1 MTVAKLNYKLILLV
15 TILLVS
21 SVHSSKKL
29 RSFKDVIEET
39 DKFMKTEKT
48 EVKAVMIDTTIPFYV
63 AYAYM
68 TLPMKFDEA
77 VPYFLDIEN
86 YEHLFKYII
95 DMRSVKDRRHPRDSI
110 YYIEGKTHFIHGWGL
125 GKLNHITLY
134 PDSLIDLEVR
144 PASRW
149 LVNKYKKERKGKIR
163 WYVKQVYL
171 DGKLLKVDENH
182 CRIGIRGVASTNKP
196 MPTWL
201 VSLIMKFIFPGIMK
215 DAAETIN
222 SGKPFPPEVVKETKK
237 GQAN

>member
-1 MTVAKLNYKLILLV
+1 MIIKTSFINYKLLILIISV
-15 TILLVS
+15 TFI
-21 SVHSSKKL
+21 HSFSAKKL
-29 RSFKDVIEET
+29 RSLQEVIEST
-39 DKFMKTEKT
+39 DKYLYTKKT
-48 EVKAVMIDTTIPFYV
+48 EVKAEMIDTTTPFYV

-68 TLPMKFDEA
+68 TLPMKFEDA

-86 YEHLFKYII
+86 YEHLFKYIT
-95 DMRSVKDRRHPRDSI
+95 DMRSVKDRFHPKDSI

-149 LVNKYKKERKGKIR
+149 LVNKFKKERKGKIR
-163 WYVKQVYL
+163 WYVKRVYL
-171 DGKLLKVDENH
+171 DGKLLKVDDEH

-201 VSLIMKFIFPGIMK
+201 VSLIMKFIFPGLMK
-215 DAAETIN
+215 DAVKVIN
-222 SGKPFPPEVVKETKK
+222 SGEKYPPDTAIK
-237 GQAN
+237 

>member
-1 MTVAKLNYKLILLV
+1 MITKPLSINYKLLILIIA
-15 TILLVS
+15 ILFIDIFS
-21 SVHSSKKL
+21 AKKL
-29 RSFKDVIEET
+29 RSLNEVIEST
-39 DKFMKTEKT
+39 DKYLYTKKT
-48 EVKAVMIDTTIPFYV
+48 EVKAEMIDTTTPFYV

-68 TLPMKFDEA
+68 TLPMKFEDA

-86 YEHLFKYII
+86 YEHLFKYIT
-95 DMRSVKDRRHPRDSI
+95 DMRSVKDRFHPKDSV

-163 WYVKQVYL
+163 WYIKRVYL
-171 DGKLLKVDENH
+171 DGKLLKVDDKH

-201 VSLIMKFIFPGIMK
+201 VSLIMKFIFPGLMK
-215 DAAETIN
+215 DAVDIIN
-222 SGKPFPPEVVKETKK
+222 SGEKYPPDIVEK
-237 GQAN
+237 